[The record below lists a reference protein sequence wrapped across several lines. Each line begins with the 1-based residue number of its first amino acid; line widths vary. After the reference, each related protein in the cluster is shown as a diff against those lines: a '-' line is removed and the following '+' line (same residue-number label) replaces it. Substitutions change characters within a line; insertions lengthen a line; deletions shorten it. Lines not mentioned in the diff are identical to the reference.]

1 VGSVSALPPARHPAG
16 DRAPRAGSRHER
28 RSTDS
33 AVSERELTGY
43 VRDVAGALG
52 WRRYHAWLS
61 KHSPAGFP
69 DEVLVRPPR
78 LVFAELKS
86 ERGRLSD
93 EQEAWLE
100 ELRTVP
106 GVEVFVWR
114 PADMDEIA
122 TVLR

>member
-1 VGSVSALPPARHPAG
+1 MIA
-16 DRAPRAGSRHER
+16 
-28 RSTDS
+28 T
-33 AVSERELTGY
+33 VSERELTTY
-43 VRDVAGALG
+43 VRDVARLHG

-69 DEVLVRPPR
+69 DEVLLRPPR

-100 ELRTVP
+100 ELRAVP

-114 PADMDEIA
+114 PADMDAIA
-122 TVLR
+122 SVLR

>member
-1 VGSVSALPPARHPAG
+1 MIATL
-16 DRAPRAGSRHER
+16 
-28 RSTDS
+28 
-33 AVSERELTGY
+33 SERELTGY
-43 VRDVAGALG
+43 VRDVARLHG
-52 WRRYHAWLS
+52 WRRFHTWLS

-69 DEVLVRPPR
+69 DEVLVRSGR
-78 LVFAELKS
+78 LIFAELKS
-86 ERGRLSD
+86 ERGKLSD

-100 ELRTVP
+100 ELRAVP